1 MGIIEANN
9 IGVMFTLKHDK
20 RWTIKKSAMSIFKK
34 KPPKQPFWALKK
46 VSFKVNKGE
55 ILGIIGKNG
64 SGKTTLLRVIG
75 GIFRPDQ
82 GSIDV
87 NGKVSTLL
95 SISAGFQPELS
106 GLENIYINGAILGQ
120 KKKQIDAV
128 IDDIVD
134 FSELHN
140 FIDIPIK
147 AYSSGMHARLGFSIA
162 VNIEREIILIDEIL
176 GVGDSRFRE
185 KCERKM
191 KEFKEQGKT
200 ILLVSHN
207 TEAIRSF
214 CNKVILLDKGTI
226 IGVGKPEKVI
236 EQYMKL

>member
-1 MGIIEANN
+1 MVVIEANN
-9 IGVMFTLKHDK
+9 IGVMFKLTHDK
-20 RWTIKKSAMSIFKK
+20 RWTIKKSAMSILKK
-34 KPPKQPFWALKK
+34 KSPKQHFWALKQ
-46 VSFKVNKGE
+46 VSFTVNKGE

-75 GIFRPDQ
+75 GIFRPEE
-82 GSIDV
+82 GTIHV

-106 GLENIYINGAILGQ
+106 GLENIYINGAILGL

-162 VNIEREIILIDEIL
+162 VNLEREIILIDEIL

-191 KEFKEQGKT
+191 KEFKKQGKT

-207 TEAIRSF
+207 TEAIKSF
-214 CNKVILLDKGTI
+214 CNRAILLDKGTI
-226 IGVGKPEKVI
+226 IASGKSETVI
-236 EQYMKL
+236 AQYMEL